1 MRVVRP
7 GGRSWV
13 GAMGERGERNCGWLD
28 TPPGKPGNTA
38 RRPSQSATKPPAAKA
53 ARIRG

>member
-1 MRVVRP
+1 MVRP

-13 GAMGERGERNCGWLD
+13 GAMGERAGERNCGWLD

-38 RRPSQSATKPPAAKA
+38 RRPSQSAAKPPAAKA